1 MHDMYEIETYLKYRS
16 EGLTQEAEKARQLK
30 RVKKEKSI
38 DLVIT
43 WGWYSPPLRIVVEGE
58 LK

>member
-1 MHDMYEIETYLKYRS
+1 MYEIETYLKYRS
-16 EGLTQEAEKARQLK
+16 EDMTQEAEKARQLK
-30 RVKKEKSI
+30 RVKKEKPI